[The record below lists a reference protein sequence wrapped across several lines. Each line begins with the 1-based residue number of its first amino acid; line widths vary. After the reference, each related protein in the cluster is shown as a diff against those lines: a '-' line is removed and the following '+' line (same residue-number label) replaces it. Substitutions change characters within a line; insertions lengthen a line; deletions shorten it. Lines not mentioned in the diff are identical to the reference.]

1 MEQIEF
7 VDVFTFF
14 IENNFDASD
23 AQKFYN
29 YYMME
34 LNRNSI
40 DNKIL
45 DWKLEAKLWVEN
57 NKKSL

>member
-14 IENNFDASD
+14 VENNFEASD

-29 YYMME
+29 YYINE
-34 LNRNSI
+34 LKDHTI

-57 NKKSL
+57 NKM